1 MIAKET
7 IQEMPLH
14 EKLFVME
21 TLWEEISAHG
31 EDVQVPL
38 WHQNLLDERE
48 KEASSGGAAF
58 LDWEEARRKI
68 SQTVK

>member
-7 IQEMPLH
+7 LQEMPLH

-31 EDVQVPL
+31 HEVQVPL
-38 WHQNLLDERE
+38 WHQELLDERE
-48 KEASSGGAAF
+48 SLATSGEAAF
-58 LDWEEARRKI
+58 LDWEEAKRKI
-68 SQTVK
+68 SQAVK